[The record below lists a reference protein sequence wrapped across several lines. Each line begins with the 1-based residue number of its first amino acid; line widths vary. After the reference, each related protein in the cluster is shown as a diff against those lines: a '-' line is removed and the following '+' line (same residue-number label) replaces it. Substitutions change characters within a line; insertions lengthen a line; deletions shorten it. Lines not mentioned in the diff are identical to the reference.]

1 MGIQRDPGFLRRLAR
16 RLFSPTHLR
25 ILLVDPDLEGVR
37 HIASALARE
46 HATIIVGS
54 AAEAFSALQKSTP
67 SLVAAELDLPD
78 TSGLALL
85 TALHAHPLTQRVPFL
100 MLSRSASLQDKIAAF
115 QAGADDFLVK
125 PVDPAIFADHV
136 RRLVYFRQLLPSSG
150 S

>member
-16 RLFSPTHLR
+16 RLFSPTRLR
-25 ILLVDPDLEGVR
+25 ILLVDPDLEGAR
-37 HIASALARE
+37 HIASALDRE

-54 AAEAFSALQKSTP
+54 AAEAFSALQTSTP

-85 TALHAHPLTQRVPFL
+85 TALHTHPLTHRVPFL
-100 MLSRSASLQDKIAAF
+100 MFSRRASLQDKIAAF

-125 PVDPAIFADHV
+125 PIDPAIFADHV